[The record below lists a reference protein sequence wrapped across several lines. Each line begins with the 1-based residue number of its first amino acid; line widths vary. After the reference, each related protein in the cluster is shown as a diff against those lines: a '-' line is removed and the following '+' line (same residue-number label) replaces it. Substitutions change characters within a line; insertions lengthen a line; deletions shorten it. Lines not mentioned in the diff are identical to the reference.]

1 MAASELW
8 RIIICMKLIL
18 VSFFKAL
25 MNQTNTINKNNIILY
40 RGILSKSSV
49 FDKMYNIVPNESD
62 SNFMRTLKYILKNQ
76 IFSKTTALSRYRRKI
91 FSLKLFFLDYLKAK
105 MINFILVSEEQNLSC
120 SNSQLRYFFFLNYPL
135 FSSPRPQNLL
145 YLLSDK

>member
-91 FSLKLFFLDYLKAK
+91 FFPK
-105 MINFILVSEEQNLSC
+105 II
-120 SNSQLRYFFFLNYPL
+120 
-135 FSSPRPQNLL
+135 FS
-145 YLLSDK
+145 